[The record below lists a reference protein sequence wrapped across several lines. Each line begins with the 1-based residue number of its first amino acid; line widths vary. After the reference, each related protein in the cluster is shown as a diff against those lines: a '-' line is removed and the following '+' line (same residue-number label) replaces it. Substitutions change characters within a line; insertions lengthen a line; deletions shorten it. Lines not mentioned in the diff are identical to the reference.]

1 MLIPI
6 KWLNDYCEIDVDTR
20 TLANKLTDSGS
31 HVDEIKQRD
40 KDIKNVVTGKI
51 LSIEDHP
58 NADKLVVCKVDVK
71 KELITIVTGAKNIY
85 EGAIVPIALVGST
98 LAGGVNI
105 DLSDFR
111 GVKSQG
117 MMCSLNELGY
127 DVSVISREFRD
138 GIYIFSDDTKIG
150 EDVVKLLDLDWAI
163 LDCEITPNRPDCL
176 SIVGMARE
184 TKATL
189 KKEMKDLS
197 FQIEN
202 EEDDVKDYL
211 KNVTIETPNCHRYY
225 ARVLKDVKIEKSP
238 QWMQNH
244 LMAAGVRPINNMVDI
259 TNFVMIEFGLPLH
272 AFDIEELRGNEI
284 KVYQAKE
291 GYKFTTLDKQERILT
306 KDDMVIADGEGP
318 IGIAGIMGGMDSGV
332 KDSTKTIV
340 LEGANFEGPAIRHT
354 SKRLNLRTEAST
366 RFEKGLDPQLAKL
379 AVDRACEL
387 AEEIGAAKVV
397 GGNFDIYNKKENPL
411 TVSLR
416 PSRCNKLLGVEI
428 PTETM
433 VEYLERLDIPT
444 TVKEDEIICE
454 IPSFRRDLS
463 IEADLI
469 EEVGRFYGLNNIKPT
484 DIYSTMTRGGKPY
497 FRNIQSK
504 TKSMLKSMGYNE
516 ILTYSFISPS
526 TYDRLMIPENDSR
539 RDNVR
544 IMNPLGEEY
553 SVMRTTL
560 LGNFLDVISNNQN
573 RNIEEMLAYEIGNT
587 FSPVKDKDG
596 IPTEGLKLVLGGYGD
611 VDFYYV
617 KETLEKT
624 FEELGIY
631 EYRFLRE
638 SENTI
643 YHPGRCANV
652 EINGEFVGTFGEIH
666 PLVMENFEI
675 KNRVICG
682 EFDFNKIVEFS
693 DEKITYVPLP
703 KYPTSDRDLAIL
715 VDEDIMVSQIKEI
728 SKKEAGNLLEDF
740 RVFDIYTG
748 EQIQEGKK
756 SIAFNMVFRSHEKTL
771 KDQEVNEI
779 IDKIVK
785 SLTEEIGA
793 ILRD

>member
-652 EINGEFVGTFGEIH
+652 EINGEFIGTFGEIH

>member
-652 EINGEFVGTFGEIH
+652 EINGEFIGTFGEIH

-715 VDEDIMVSQIKEI
+715 VDENIMVSQIKEI
-728 SKKEAGNLLEDF
+728 SKKEDGNLLEEF

>member
-58 NADKLVVCKVDVK
+58 NADKLVVCQVDVK
-71 KELITIVTGAKNIY
+71 KEVITIVTGAKNIY

-643 YHPGRCANV
+643 YHPGRCANM
-652 EINGEFVGTFGEIH
+652 EINGEFIGTFGEIH

-675 KNRVICG
+675 KNRVIGG

-785 SLTEEIGA
+785 LLTEEIGA

>member
-111 GVKSQG
+111 GVNSQG

-652 EINGEFVGTFGEIH
+652 EINGEFIGTFGEIH

>member
-58 NADKLVVCKVDVK
+58 NADKLVVCQVDVK
-71 KELITIVTGAKNIY
+71 KEVITIVTGAKNIY

-138 GIYIFSDDTKIG
+138 GIYIFSADTKIG

-652 EINGEFVGTFGEIH
+652 EINGEFIGTFGEIH

-675 KNRVICG
+675 KNRVIGG

>member
-111 GVKSQG
+111 GVNSQG

-652 EINGEFVGTFGEIH
+652 EINGEFIGTFGEIH

-675 KNRVICG
+675 KNRVIGG

>member
-58 NADKLVVCKVDVK
+58 NADKLVVCQVDVK
-71 KELITIVTGAKNIY
+71 KEVITIVTGAKNIY

-652 EINGEFVGTFGEIH
+652 EINGEFIGTFGEIH

-715 VDEDIMVSQIKEI
+715 VDENIMVSQIKEI

>member
-138 GIYIFSDDTKIG
+138 GIYIFSADTKIG

-652 EINGEFVGTFGEIH
+652 EINGEFIGTFGEIH

>member
-652 EINGEFVGTFGEIH
+652 EINGEFIGTFGEIH

-675 KNRVICG
+675 KNRVIGG

>member
-715 VDEDIMVSQIKEI
+715 VDENIMVSQIKEI

>member
-58 NADKLVVCKVDVK
+58 NADKLVVCQVDVK
-71 KELITIVTGAKNIY
+71 KEVITIVTGAKNIY

-652 EINGEFVGTFGEIH
+652 EINGEFIGTFGEIH

>member
-71 KELITIVTGAKNIY
+71 KEVITIVTGAKNIY

-715 VDEDIMVSQIKEI
+715 VDENIMVSQIKEI

>member
-111 GVKSQG
+111 GVNSQG

-138 GIYIFSDDTKIG
+138 GIYIFSADTKIG

-652 EINGEFVGTFGEIH
+652 EINGEFIGTFGEIH

>member
-71 KELITIVTGAKNIY
+71 KEVITIVTGAKNIY

-652 EINGEFVGTFGEIH
+652 EINGEFIGTFGEIH

>member
-111 GVKSQG
+111 GVNSQG

-397 GGNFDIYNKKENPL
+397 GGNFDIYNKKEYPL

-652 EINGEFVGTFGEIH
+652 EINGEFIGTFGEIH

-682 EFDFNKIVEFS
+682 EFDYNKIVEFS

>member
-1 MLIPI
+1 
-6 KWLNDYCEIDVDTR
+6 
-20 TLANKLTDSGS
+20 
-31 HVDEIKQRD
+31 
-40 KDIKNVVTGKI
+40 
-51 LSIEDHP
+51 
-58 NADKLVVCKVDVK
+58 
-71 KELITIVTGAKNIY
+71 
-85 EGAIVPIALVGST
+85 
-98 LAGGVNI
+98 
-105 DLSDFR
+105 
-111 GVKSQG
+111 

-652 EINGEFVGTFGEIH
+652 EINGEFIGTFGEIH

-785 SLTEEIGA
+785 SLTDEIGA

>member
-20 TLANKLTDSGS
+20 TVANKLTDSGS

-652 EINGEFVGTFGEIH
+652 EINGEFIGTFGEIH

-675 KNRVICG
+675 KNRVIGG

>member
-58 NADKLVVCKVDVK
+58 NADKLVVCQVDVK
-71 KELITIVTGAKNIY
+71 KEVITIVTGAKNIY

-652 EINGEFVGTFGEIH
+652 EINGEFIGTFGEIH

-675 KNRVICG
+675 KNRVIGG